1 MKSFIAISLFAL
13 LGTTMS
19 SWTQPTFVVND
30 LNSNDLY
37 DHPKWEDFGAY
48 ISRHGKQ
55 YTFDEMRTRFGN
67 YLENLKL
74 VESQVNETHRVSMNQ
89 YADLSADEF
98 HSEVG
103 LGCFTQPETFG
114 FHRTKTTCEQYKPVT
129 SNLPE
134 SVDWRD
140 HGAVTPVKNQGQ
152 CGSCW
157 SFSATGA
164 MEGAWA
170 INTGDLI
177 SLSEQQLVDC
187 SISYGD
193 MACKGGLMDNA
204 FAYAIDNGMCSEEED
219 PYEAKRGSCDD
230 CETVV
235 HISSCMDVE
244 PNNQMALQAAVAR
257 GPVSVAI
264 EADKTIFQFYTGGV
278 INSSKC
284 GTNLDHGVLVVGYG
298 VEDEIPYWLIKNS
311 WGPEWGDQGYVKVA
325 RSNSTDDAGV
335 CGIAMQP
342 SFPVANTGYQGTSCG
357 TCGLSY
363 QACCA
368 GFATKGYPCDCHL
381 SDGGHGKVGQGCG
394 DCGTAYQLCCVGFE
408 KEGDPCQCDVN

>member
-1 MKSFIAISLFAL
+1 MKSFFTLGLFAL
-13 LGTTMS
+13 LSFCGSAFDVKTLDS
-19 SWTQPTFVVND
+19 GD
-30 LNSNDLY
+30 LHN
-37 DHPKWEDFGAY
+37 HPKWNDFNSY
-48 ISRHGKQ
+48 MISHGKQ
-55 YTFDEMRTRFGN
+55 YTSGDVYTRFYN
-67 YLENLKL
+67 FVDNLKL
-74 VESQVNETHRVSMNQ
+74 VELQANETHCVSMNKF
-89 YADLSADEF
+89 ADLSAEEF
-98 HSEVG
+98 HNEVG
-103 LGCFTQPETFG
+103 LGCFTQPERIG
-114 FHRTKTTCEQYKPVT
+114 FHRTKSTCGQYKPT
-129 SNLPE
+129 SSSLPK
-134 SVDWRD
+134 SIDWREK
-140 HGAVTPVKNQGQ
+140 GVVTPVKNQGQ

-170 INTGDLI
+170 VATGNLI

-204 FAYAIDNGMCSEEED
+204 FAYAIDNGMCSEEDD

-230 CETVV
+230 CDPVV

-244 PNNQMALQAAVAR
+244 PNNQMALQAAVAQ

-264 EADKTIFQFYTGGV
+264 EADKTIFQFYTSGV

-284 GTNLDHGVLVVGYG
+284 GTKLDHGVLVVGYG
-298 VEDEIPYWLIKNS
+298 EEDNMPYWLVKNS
-311 WGPEWGDQGYVKVA
+311 WGPEWGDNGYVKIA

-342 SFPVANTGYQGTSCG
+342 SFPTANVGYQGTSCG

-381 SDGGHGKVGQGCG
+381 CDDGHGKVGPGCG
-394 DCGTAYQLCCVGFE
+394 DCGTAYQLCCIGFE
-408 KEGDPCQCDVN
+408 KEGDPCQCDVA